1 MSLLPTGFPQ
11 FYAPPTAIGCLACGH
26 QVLCSPTKEGTIGQL
41 IVVCVFAACPMNGR
55 LFSIALP
62 ALHGIPLSPAEAAEY
77 PSTEPKQVHLAD
89 DNGKLRNL
97 TAFPRIKEN

>member
-1 MSLLPTGFPQ
+1 
-11 FYAPPTAIGCLACGH
+11 
-26 QVLCSPTKEGTIGQL
+26 
-41 IVVCVFAACPMNGR
+41 MNGR